1 MLTYEDI
8 EILLAA
14 VNVWESEPMN
24 DAFSSGLLSAMMSTN
39 KEEAQNSLTDGMEV
53 AKETKKSRERQAI
66 LLKAKLITM
75 QTVSD
80 AQDVATELTGTGKNE

>member
-24 DAFSSGLLSAMMSTN
+24 DAFSSGLLGAMMSTN
-39 KEEAQNSLTDGMEV
+39 KEEAQNSLKDGMEV

-80 AQDVATELTGTGKNE
+80 AQDVATELTDTGKNE